1 MAQMSSLVVILVST
15 IPMYHFCARAER
27 DTRILRD
34 TMCKTTCKPEKK
46 HTDMQLSSHREP
58 QPMVPVG

>member
-1 MAQMSSLVVILVST
+1 
-15 IPMYHFCARAER
+15 MYHFCARAER